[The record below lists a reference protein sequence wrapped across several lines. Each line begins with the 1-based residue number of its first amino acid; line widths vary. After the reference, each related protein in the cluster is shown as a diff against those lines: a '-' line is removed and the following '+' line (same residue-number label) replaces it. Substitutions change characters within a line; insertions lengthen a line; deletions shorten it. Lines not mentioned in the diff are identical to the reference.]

1 VKVFLRSSGGI
12 GNIQIQGEVDTAD
25 LPPELAQRAEELLTP
40 DRLRASKGSEN
51 PQFADA
57 QQISIR
63 VSSPQGHS
71 EVEVDESAA
80 PPELVDLCNVLIHE
94 IVRRRAAKG

>member
-25 LPPELAQRAEELLTP
+25 LPPELA
-40 DRLRASKGSEN
+40 KGSEN